1 MNNQFSLG
9 ARKSQKD
16 SRTLKTK
23 HLPTTAG
30 ELVKGGVEYKP
41 EDILDQHN
49 VGICTA
55 ISYIQNRNKANG
67 KKYSPDFQYFLQ
79 KKYYD
84 NLVYTDW
91 PQWEEGSSNLHA
103 LKVGKRF
110 GHLLEKDFCDLQG
123 KPYITEADR
132 KLSYADYIAK
142 LKAIPEAE
150 IERLLSLCIDKIGG
164 YALANSKDPQDIALA
179 IKNSKVGVTCM
190 YQVGKEWWTPSHKEK
205 DISPLR
211 PPVKIISGHAVCQ
224 TPFDFTMY
232 NLFTIPNTWG
242 IDWCRLG
249 CADIIWDQ
257 YKPIEVWQIYENDTP
272 IIKPF
277 NTDLK
282 FGMNNDEVRN
292 MQCFLKIKGFFNYNP
307 TGWFGPLTSMAVK
320 AFQKARG
327 IPSTGYWGILS
338 RTQANKE
345 IS

>member
-1 MNNQFSLG
+1 
-9 ARKSQKD
+9 
-16 SRTLKTK
+16 
-23 HLPTTAG
+23 
-30 ELVKGGVEYKP
+30 
-41 EDILDQHN
+41 
-49 VGICTA
+49 
-55 ISYIQNRNKANG
+55 
-67 KKYSPDFQYFLQ
+67 
-79 KKYYD
+79 
-84 NLVYTDW
+84 
-91 PQWEEGSSNLHA
+91 
-103 LKVGKRF
+103 
-110 GHLLEKDFCDLQG
+110 
-123 KPYITEADR
+123 
-132 KLSYADYIAK
+132 
-142 LKAIPEAE
+142 
-150 IERLLSLCIDKIGG
+150 
-164 YALANSKDPQDIALA
+164 LANSKDPQDIALA